1 MRFGGNCTRRMTLA
15 LYGLVAAAEFCFG
28 QGAMEN
34 PVMPQTKTH
43 PAGMALKV
51 AVRSASQV
59 QQLNNIRFAD
69 QFSGSDCG
77 AKIKAA
83 NDDLGSSAGEIWVS
97 QLCGTTISTPVALG
111 AGHTLRFVQGAI
123 YKLRATL
130 TLADNDSIVGPP
142 AAINEDVLAGLLN
155 PQVTVQQPPSTNLSE
170 MVLIKGQNIVLENF
184 ALDGNAR
191 AGGNESTVG
200 IAYDNSDG
208 APNNR
213 GRLRLKYITVEN
225 CGSDNVQ
232 ITSDTN
238 GNNQAIG
245 AYIQDSSLSRSS
257 GGNGI
262 TITRTSDVKI
272 WRTSFEF
279 NDKYGVRSIDSNMMV
294 AFSDI
299 SVNAAGQVYAS
310 EDLTSHRFVYMQNGP
325 TLFNNGIVT
334 TAVSSDLNENLDSA
348 VIIDGYNGADCNH
361 QGQSVVTNNVISAPG
376 GLQDNVIDA
385 IRVMDSG
392 SNRFYGN
399 TIFSSNGPAS
409 RLRYGVNIGSVHCS
423 AENSDNLFGNG
434 FFGAFGTAP
443 YHFASTTEGLMN
455 TIGVAPGEQRKRVAS
470 CTTSA
475 RSNATCSTTVSW
487 PTPLADAG
495 YTASCSLDESSHP
508 AFITSTSSKKAASIV
523 VTIENAPG
531 SAQAASGTLNCIA
544 IHD

>member
-1 MRFGGNCTRRMTLA
+1 MRFGRNCTRRMTLA

-28 QGAMEN
+28 QGAMGN
-34 PVMPQTKTH
+34 PMMLQTKAH
-43 PAGMALKV
+43 PAGTALTV
-51 AVRSASQV
+51 PAGSASQV
-59 QQLNNIRFAD
+59 QPLSNIRFAD

-97 QLCGTTISTPVALG
+97 QLCGTTISTSVTLG
-111 AGHTLRFVQGAI
+111 AGRTLRFVQGAI

-130 TLADNDSIVGPP
+130 TLVDNDSIVGPP
-142 AAINEDVLAGLLN
+142 AAVNEDVVAGLLN
-155 PQVTVQQPPSTNLSE
+155 PQVTLQQPASTNLPE

-191 AGGNESTVG
+191 AGGNGLTVG

-257 GGNGI
+257 AGNGI

-272 WRTSFEF
+272 WRTSFEL
-279 NDKYGVRSIDSNMMV
+279 NGRYGVRSIDSSMMV

-299 SVNAAGQVYAS
+299 SANATGQVYAS
-310 EDLTSHRFVYMQNGP
+310 EDLTSHHFIYMQNGP

-334 TAVSSDLNENLDSA
+334 TAASSGLNENLNSA

-361 QGQSVVTNNVISAPG
+361 QGASVVTNNVISVAG
-376 GLQDNVIDA
+376 GLQDNAVDA
-385 IRVMDSG
+385 IRITDSG
-392 SNRFYGN
+392 SNRIYGN

-409 RLRYGVNIGSVHCS
+409 RLRYGVNIGLVHCL
-423 AENSDNLFGNG
+423 AENSDNVFGNG
-434 FFGAFGTAP
+434 FFGAFATAA
-443 YHFASTTEGLMN
+443 YHFASTTDGLMN
-455 TIGVAPGEQRKRVAS
+455 TIGAAPGEQRKRVVS
-470 CTTSA
+470 CTTAA
-475 RSNATCSTTVSW
+475 RADATCNTTVSW
-487 PTPLADAG
+487 ATPLGDTS
-495 YTASCSLDESSHP
+495 YTSSCSLDEPSHP
-508 AFITSTSSKKAASIV
+508 AFVASTSSKTAASIV
-523 VTIENAPG
+523 VTIENAP
-531 SAQAASGTLNCIA
+531 SNSQAASGTLNCIA